1 MSFACYSRALE
12 ALRAAC
18 AADTNLPAPQARL
31 LCDGLEVLSADS
43 LGFTAVLDA
52 QNPFYLEFIRYL
64 EQGCLLE
71 EDDLA
76 LLECMVIFFRLR
88 PTQEPERPPTA
99 AELRLQDYFEH
110 SGLWDPA
117 DGTMVSQWYWRRIPE
132 MTLDAETH

>member
-71 EDDLA
+71 EDGLA
-76 LLECMVIFFRLR
+76 LLECLVIFFSPAPDSGAGAAPNRSG
-88 PTQEPERPPTA
+88 TA
-99 AELRLQDYFEH
+99 SA
-110 SGLWDPA
+110 GL
-117 DGTMVSQWYWRRIPE
+117 
-132 MTLDAETH
+132 L

>member
-1 MSFACYSRALE
+1 MHATRALWK
-12 ALRAAC
+12 RC
-18 AADTNLPAPQARL
+18 ARPARQTPTCPAPQARL

-71 EDDLA
+71 EDGLA
-76 LLECMVIFFRLR
+76 LLECLVIFFRLR
-88 PTQEPERPPTA
+88 QTQEPERPPTA

-117 DGTMVSQWYWRRIPE
+117 DGTMVSQWYWRRTPE